1 MRPDGDFGRI
11 MRGDNGPFDGMGG
24 NNRFRRSSKLA
35 AAGVALACFF
45 PLTAI
50 LHHAFF
56 YHPTCIL
63 NNFGQDYTLSVLALW
78 LSHDPSPYVALLG
91 AMGTFA
97 LALYSPTFRLAA
109 LAFAI
114 ATIPLSM
121 WIWDIPF
128 TGRIICRL
136 GHDGRSPINT
146 HDMYIF
152 AAIAFAPIWYWL
164 WRRSTLAPAR
174 TADAWSRG

>member
-1 MRPDGDFGRI
+1 MRSDERSLERINSNDGL
-11 MRGDNGPFDGMGG
+11 
-24 NNRFRRSSKLA
+24 RRSSIPA
-35 AAGVALACFF
+35 ALGVALACFF

-63 NNFGQDYTLSVLALW
+63 NNFGADYTLDVVARW
-78 LSHDPSPYVALLG
+78 LRADPSPYVGLLG

-97 LALYSPTFRLAA
+97 LALYSPLLRIAA

-114 ATIPLSM
+114 ATIPLSI

-128 TGRIICRL
+128 TGRIICHL
-136 GHDGRSPINT
+136 AHDGRAPVNSF
-146 HDMYIF
+146 DFYIV
-152 AAIAFAPIWYWL
+152 AVIAFGPIWYWL
-164 WRRSTLAPAR
+164 WRTSTSAPER
-174 TADAWSRG
+174 TADAWSR

>member
-1 MRPDGDFGRI
+1 MT
-11 MRGDNGPFDGMGG
+11 
-24 NNRFRRSSKLA
+24 RSSDRLDRSTYTGRGRPA
-35 AAGVALACFF
+35 AVSTTAGIALACFF
-45 PLTAI
+45 PLTAV

-56 YHPTCIL
+56 YNPTCIL
-63 NNFGQDYTLSVLALW
+63 NNFGQDYTLRVVMLW
-78 LSHDPSPYVALLG
+78 LRSDPSPWLALLG

-97 LALYSPTFRLAA
+97 LSLYSPAFRLAA

-114 ATIPLSM
+114 ATIPLSL

-136 GHDGRSPINT
+136 GHDGRSPVNT
-146 HDMYIF
+146 HDLYIF

-164 WRRSTLAPAR
+164 WRRSTVVPAR
-174 TADAWSRG
+174 TAGAWSRP

>member
-1 MRPDGDFGRI
+1 MTLNSGRLDRSTYTDRVRPAAVFT
-11 MRGDNGPFDGMGG
+11 
-24 NNRFRRSSKLA
+24 
-35 AAGVALACFF
+35 AAGIALACFF
-45 PLTAI
+45 PLTAV

-56 YHPTCIL
+56 YNPTCIL
-63 NNFGQDYTLSVLALW
+63 NNFGQDYTLRVVMLW
-78 LSHDPSPYVALLG
+78 LRSDPSPWLALLG

-97 LALYSPTFRLAA
+97 LSLYSPAFRLAA

-114 ATIPLSM
+114 ATIPLSL

-136 GHDGRSPINT
+136 GHDGRSPVNT
-146 HDMYIF
+146 HDLYIF

-164 WRRSTLAPAR
+164 WRRSTLVPAR
-174 TADAWSRG
+174 TAGAWSRP